1 MSNERSLRKL
11 KIFRELSCNAA
22 NHQRNQKKIKKEG
35 RYLNLVFF
43 ILIKLYKKLLLELKL
58 YRKLR
63 LELKKHSL
71 KQEFDKKK
79 LFSDSSSSIFI
90 CISITGGIGDVIC
103 IARWIRQ
110 VKEHFGMLIIIDVF
124 FTSPEM
130 TRFILQPIGVREV
143 FSDLIFRRS
152 SSTYDA
158 VLTVN
163 QFVISHESKFKTE
176 RILSIIPEFNDFIK
190 NINKSLIPYQKYIE
204 YHPELDGLF
213 ADLLVE
219 QGLTRKD
226 FLSVISGFDSPDS
239 ELPFE
244 LPDELFL
251 KEIGL
256 NDCQYITIHD
266 GWDANI
272 KKASVRPTKSYP
284 IDLFAKAI
292 VLIKNHYPNIKIV
305 QVGFNT
311 GSVISGVDIN
321 LRDSTSL
328 AQDALILKQAK
339 VHIDTEGGLVHLA
352 TSLGTSCVVMF
363 GPTNISYYGYAENK
377 NIKSKE
383 CGNCMHVTDTANES
397 CPLNYTPI
405 KCMPSILPNEILMAM
420 SEIISN

>member
-1 MSNERSLRKL
+1 MNNERSLKEL
-11 KIFRELSCNAA
+11 KILRELSCNAP
-22 NHQRNQKKIKKEG
+22 NHPRNQKKLQKKG
-35 RYLNLVFF
+35 AYLNLVFF
-43 ILIKLYKKLLLELKL
+43 ILKKLYKKLLIELS

-71 KQEFDKKK
+71 RQEFNKKK
-79 LFSDSSSSIFI
+79 LFSDSTSSIFI
-90 CISITGGIGDVIC
+90 CIFITGGIGDVIC

-110 VKEHFGMLIIIDVF
+110 VKEYFGKLIIIDVF
-124 FTSPEM
+124 FTSPEKI
-130 TRFILQPIGVREV
+130 RFILQPIVVREV

-152 SSTYDA
+152 SSAYDA

-163 QFVISHESKFKTE
+163 QFIISHESKFKTE

-204 YHPELDGLF
+204 YHPKLDGLF

-226 FLSVISGFDSPDS
+226 FLSIISGFDAPNSK
-239 ELPFE
+239 LPFE

-266 GWDANI
+266 GWDATSN
-272 KKASVRPTKSYP
+272 KASIRPTKSYP
-284 IDLFAKAI
+284 INLYTKAI
-292 VLIKNHYPNIKIV
+292 VLIKNHYPYIKIV
-305 QVGFNT
+305 QLGFNT
-311 GSVISGVDIN
+311 GSVIPGVDIN
-321 LRDSTSL
+321 LRDSTSV

-339 VHIDTEGGLVHLA
+339 VHIDIEGGLVHLA

-377 NIKSKE
+377 NIESKE
-383 CGNCMHVTDTANES
+383 CGNCMHVTDTSNES
-397 CPLNYTPI
+397 CPLNYSPV

>member
-1 MSNERSLRKL
+1 MGNERSLKEL
-11 KIFRELSCNAA
+11 KILRELSCYKA
-22 NHQRNQKKIKKEG
+22 NHPRNQKKLKEG
-35 RYLNLVFF
+35 EVNLNLVFF
-43 ILIKLYKKLLLELKL
+43 ILKKFYKKLLIELS

-71 KQEFDKKK
+71 RQEFNKKK
-79 LFSDSSSSIFI
+79 LFSDSTSSIFI

-110 VKEHFGMLIIIDVF
+110 VKNHFGMSVIIDVF
-124 FTSPEM
+124 FSTPEKI
-130 TRFILQPIGVREV
+130 RFILLPIGVRDV

-152 SSTYDA
+152 SSAYDA

-190 NINKSLIPYQKYIE
+190 NINKSLIPYQKYID

-213 ADLLVE
+213 ADLVVE
-219 QGLTRKD
+219 KGLTRKD
-226 FLSVISGFDSPDS
+226 FLSVISGFDAPNSK
-239 ELPFE
+239 LPFE

-266 GWDANI
+266 GWDATSN
-272 KKASVRPTKSYP
+272 KASIRPTKSYP
-284 IDLFAKAI
+284 IDLFTKAI
-292 VLIKNHYPNIKIV
+292 VLIKNHYPYIKVV
-305 QVGFNT
+305 QLGFNT
-311 GSVISGVDIN
+311 GSVIPGVDIN
-321 LRDSTSL
+321 LRDSTSV

-339 VHIDTEGGLVHLA
+339 LHIDIEGGLVHLA

-377 NIKSKE
+377 NIESKE
-383 CGNCMHVTDTANES
+383 CGNCMHVTDTWMES
-397 CPLNYTPI
+397 CPLNYSPL